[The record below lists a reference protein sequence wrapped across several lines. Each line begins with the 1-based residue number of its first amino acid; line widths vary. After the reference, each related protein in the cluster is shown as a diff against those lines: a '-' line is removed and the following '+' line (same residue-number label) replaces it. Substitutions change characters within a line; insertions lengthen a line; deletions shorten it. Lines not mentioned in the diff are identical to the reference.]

1 MDEDNQQ
8 KSNTNK
14 NSNKNEIFCLKD
26 NDFFSKED
34 IFENDLS
41 KKLLDNNKDTI
52 ERQYLENLSSKENID
67 RVKYLTVNNINDLI
81 YEDKKI
87 KMDKTNVE
95 NMKKA
100 DLEVNKNLHHFN
112 SEESNTNHIIQI
124 NENYIDNKKY
134 NKKLDIHNNIE
145 NDYDT
150 NRINK
155 INQTDIKIVSELI
168 ITNNKSNNQSLFKKP
183 KNIKVNKINR
193 NVDNIEDLE
202 IKMDQKDKYS
212 TVTNSD
218 EIDVIN
224 LLNNKR
230 KKVGENTNVEYQ
242 NDTYL
247 QEIKKTL
254 ENNDELNTELVLSQ
268 DIKKDEFLENKNKSF
283 KLKAGIASVLNN
295 DFNLKYMKDGKKYDD
310 KEIINT
316 FTTENI
322 SFTNNNLS
330 NSISEILVGK
340 GVSNALEILKSR
352 GYLNDNF
359 FDSNDNKDNNLS
371 NDLNVNIEYRD
382 KTGRLLTT
390 KEAGKYLSRVF
401 QGKHKG
407 VNKTEKEMLKHS
419 IEDKR
424 HSTINETNKSL
435 MMTLLRKHQAKNN
448 TVGMVLK

>member
-1 MDEDNQQ
+1 MDEDNQH
-8 KSNTNK
+8 KSNKNK

-26 NDFFSKED
+26 NDFFNKED

-41 KKLLDNNKDTI
+41 KKMLDNNKDTI
-52 ERQYLENLSSKENID
+52 ERQYLKNLSSKENID

-124 NENYIDNKKY
+124 NENNIDNKKY

-145 NDYDT
+145 NDNDT
-150 NRINK
+150 NMINK
-155 INQTDIKIVSELI
+155 INQTDIKIVPELSI
-168 ITNNKSNNQSLFKKP
+168 ANNKSNNQSLFKKP

-202 IKMDQKDKYS
+202 IKMDQEDKYL

-218 EIDVIN
+218 ENEVIN

-230 KKVGENTNVEYQ
+230 KKVCENTNIEYQ

-254 ENNDELNTELVLSQ
+254 ENNDESNTELVLSQ

-295 DFNLKYMKDGKKYDD
+295 DFNLKYMKDGKKDDD